1 MTFRYWIDVDDDNQF
16 SGTDEI
22 TADVLSAQWRIGLRN
37 SLARLADETQATL
50 VVNNTDG
57 KYAPENPSSPL
68 YGKLH
73 PQKRLRITHDD
84 LPLWTGWLSM
94 PQVGYMA
101 SGDASG
107 KTTVTLNA
115 VGGKALLEELPARLP
130 LYSDVT
136 AEQVLTE
143 IFSTTLLPPAVADVW
158 RLGDVAMSFL
168 DETTRLGS
176 IADFAEFDNGK
187 FRFQIFGDVAYDDL
201 WSAIHHLVVA
211 ERGHFFFRRDGR
223 AVFWHRHRLHLPYTP
238 IAEVTSDNEYA
249 PQAVVYRYG
258 ERLINEA
265 WVECS
270 PRQAQGEAVLWALDS
285 PLTLAPNQHI
295 TLEARLRRA
304 GGQSVGADDTLYA
317 IADFTQ
323 GNASIRITPL
333 GGKALINIT
342 NTNRTSILNS
352 LTLNG
357 KSNAR
362 QNTLAVI
369 AKDSDS
375 QAQYGRY
382 GTKIRIPAPANPLE
396 IQSIAQY
403 EVLAGAHPSGVVER
417 LRYIQSAI
425 ATHPQQ
431 LAWTVGSVLEI
442 DLPELYHHAD
452 YVIIGEQHRIEATV
466 QTSEYILAKMPMR
479 LWVLGETD
487 EASLGNLSKLGY

>member
-16 SGTDEI
+16 SGADEI
-22 TADVLSAQWRIGLRN
+22 TADVVSAQWRIGLRN

-50 VVNNTDG
+50 VVKNTDG

-68 YGKLH
+68 YGVLH

-84 LPLWTGWLSM
+84 LPLWTGWLST
-94 PQVGYMA
+94 PQVGYVA
-101 SGDASG
+101 SGEASG

-115 VGGKALLEELPARLP
+115 VGGKALLEQLPARLP

-136 AEQVLTE
+136 AEQVLTD
-143 IFSTTLLPPAVADVW
+143 IFTTTLLPPAVADVW

-168 DETTRLGS
+168 GETTRLGS
-176 IADFAEFDNGK
+176 IADFAEFDAGK
-187 FRFQIFGDVAYDDL
+187 FRFQVFGDVAYDDL

-223 AVFWHRHRLHLPYTP
+223 AVFWNRHRLHAPYTP
-238 IAEVTSDNEYA
+238 VAMVTSDNEHA
-249 PQAVVYRYG
+249 PQAVMYRYG

-265 WVECS
+265 WVECL
-270 PRQAQGEAVLWALDS
+270 PRQTQGEAVLWALDS
-285 PLTLAPNQHI
+285 PLTLAPNQSI

-304 GGQSVGADDTLYA
+304 GGQYVGADESISA
-317 IADFTQ
+317 IASFAQ
-323 GNASIRITPL
+323 GEAQIRIIPL
-333 GGKALINIT
+333 GGKALINII
-342 NTNRTSILNS
+342 NTNRTTILNS

-357 KSNAR
+357 KSNVR
-362 QNTLAVI
+362 QNALAVI
-369 AKDSDS
+369 AKDSQS
-375 QAQYGRY
+375 QARYGRY

-403 EVLAGAHPSGVVER
+403 EVLAGAYPSGNVER

-431 LAWTVGSVLEI
+431 LAWTVGSVLHI
-442 DLPELYHHAD
+442 HLPELYHQAD
-452 YVIIGEQHRIEATV
+452 YMIIGEQHRVEAMV
-466 QTSEYILAKMPMR
+466 HQTEYVLAKMPMR
-479 LWVLGETD
+479 FWILGETD
-487 EASLGNLSKLGY
+487 EASLGNMTKLGY